1 MDLGDNDSKSHRFW
15 AIVIK
20 VIILL
25 SGAFPVISSY
35 EEIPENVNNGKIP
48 IYVGGFFPIGGHPAF
63 NSLPGTVQ
71 TAIDHINS
79 LQGILDDYELRM
91 RWNWTNV
98 SIGYNVLGVN

>member
-1 MDLGDNDSKSHRFW
+1 MDLGDNDSKSHRSS
-15 AIVIK
+15 AIFIK

-25 SGAFPVISSY
+25 SGASPVIS
-35 EEIPENVNNGKIP
+35 EKANNGKIP

-63 NSLPGTVQ
+63 SSLPGTVQ
-71 TAIDHINS
+71 TAIDHVNS

-98 SIGYNVLGVN
+98 SRMYRYTYE